1 MEFSFIFYNLQLG
14 VMLGGF
20 YLAIVSQHLL
30 KKLIG
35 LGMMQTA
42 ILLFLVSLGYVE
54 NGRPPVLS
62 EFALPNAG
70 LDTNPLLHAMVLTG
84 IVVGVTVLAVGMA
97 LVIRIRAYDDAASRN
112 KKEKAPPVLFV

>member
-1 MEFSFIFYNLQLG
+1 MGAFLVEVSFIFYNLQIG

-20 YLAIVSQHLL
+20 YLAIRSQHLL

-42 ILLFLVSLGYVE
+42 VLLFLVSLGYVK

-62 EFALPNAG
+62 EAYLPNAV
-70 LDTNPLLHAMVLTG
+70 LDANPLLHAMVLTG

-97 LVIRIRAYDDAASRN
+97 LVIRIRADDE
-112 KKEKAPPVLFV
+112 KKEKPPILP